1 MEEKKETA
9 ATPEAAPNSVSAAG
23 TEHNNTPTIV
33 TIIFLV
39 LLPLIGIILMWAW
52 AKWPKWV
59 KVLITTLYALSIILF
74 IIFFSAIIATINPK
88 AQLKKAE
95 AVTCVN
101 ECVTTQQLDQDTCVQ
116 QCGAEGIIPAGAID
130 STDSETPVSD

>member
-9 ATPEAAPNSVSAAG
+9 VTPEAAPNSASAAG

-52 AKWPKWV
+52 AKLPKWV

-74 IIFFSAIIATINPK
+74 IIFFSAIIATVNPK

-101 ECVTTQQLDQDTCVQ
+101 ECVTTQQLDQDTCVE

-130 STDSETPVSD
+130 STYSETPVSD

>member
-1 MEEKKETA
+1 MEEKKEESAVT
-9 ATPEAAPNSVSAAG
+9 TPAPSAASVA
-23 TEHNNTPTIV
+23 EKPNNTTPTIV

-39 LLPLIGIILMWAW
+39 LLPLIGIVLMWAW

-59 KVLITTLYALSIILF
+59 KILITTLYALSIVLF
-74 IIFFSAIIATINPK
+74 IIFFSAVVATINPK

-101 ECVTTQQLDQDTCVQ
+101 ECITTQQLDQDACVQ
-116 QCGAEGIIPAGAID
+116 QCGAEGLIPSSVE
-130 STDSETPVSD
+130 STDSEMPVSD